1 MKENKE
7 CLKFKEMIMEKADGE
22 ADAAVLGIVSEHTG
36 VCPECANYENS
47 LINMMKLTSLMKVE
61 APDYFE
67 IRVMEAIK
75 DVSPAFNWFPVLSYG
90 ATFAVAVF
98 AAFFLLYNKPSI
110 SKQDMAKSVSVER
123 PLAAAHPTVKTQVA
137 SVKATI
143 KQSDIKAPEK
153 AIQTAPVVPV
163 ERLLAASQTQAVQA
177 VPASASPDVAAAVK
191 SVQPAVVAAS
201 GASIENGPLKENLS
215 MGKSPVQP
223 VLAPVAGYNPNYGVS
238 KVDMNTDLHAAKVDP
253 VPTQIGLPL
262 LDTDKAIVANN
273 LINPNHGDY
282 ATIVIKVEETSVVKI
297 IIYDRAGRIV
307 AKILN
312 EEKEP
317 GEYSA
322 FWYGK
327 NDSVQTVSA
336 GAYFVYIQIGQR
348 VIKRFIIV
356 NKN

>member
-1 MKENKE
+1 MKDNKK

-36 VCPECANYENS
+36 VCPECANYEKS

-67 IRVMEAIK
+67 TRIMEAIK

-90 ATFAVAVF
+90 ATFAVVVF

-110 SKQDMAKSVSVER
+110 SKQDMAKAVSVER
-123 PLAAAHPTVKTQVA
+123 PLAAAHPAALDKRKIAVKPAVKTQVA
-137 SVKATI
+137 SVKATL
-143 KQSDIKAPEK
+143 KQVDIKAPEK
-153 AIQTAPVVPV
+153 AIQTAPVVI
-163 ERLLAASQTQAVQA
+163 
-177 VPASASPDVAAAVK
+177 AAVK
-191 SVQPAVVAAS
+191 PVQSAPAQLAVAAVA
-201 GASIENGPLKENLS
+201 GTSIENGPLKENAS
-215 MGKSPVQP
+215 TGKSPVQP
-223 VLAPVAGYNPNYGVS
+223 ALANVAGHGPNYGVS
-238 KVDMNTDLHAAKVDP
+238 KADMNTDLHAAKVDP
-253 VPTQIGLPL
+253 VPTQTGLPL

-282 ATIVIKVEETSVVKI
+282 ATIVIKVEETSLVKI
-297 IIYDRAGRIV
+297 IIYDRAGRVV

-336 GAYFVYIQIGQR
+336 GAYFVYVQIGQR

-356 NKN
+356 NKD